1 MRHVIFLIA
10 PLMPVRS
17 GLLLGL
23 GLVWQLAAGA
33 AAQNPGGTGSAGL
46 SFDVWPVED
55 GLQQNAITAI
65 VQSRA
70 GYLWLGTYHGLA
82 RFDGIKFTIFDSS
95 HTPGLNNSRVTSLYE
110 DSDGMIWIGHETG
123 EVTRLSG

>member
-1 MRHVIFLIA
+1 MTIKQRAISQQTSIMRHVKCPTQPRMPLRSALLRGVFL
-10 PLMPVRS
+10 LW
-17 GLLLGL
+17 LL
-23 GLVWQLAAGA
+23 AGTA
-33 AAQNPGGTGSAGL
+33 AAQSPRISAPAAL

-82 RFDGIKFTIFDSS
+82 RFDGVRFTVFDSS
-95 HTPGLNNSRVTSLYE
+95 NTP
-110 DSDGMIWIGHETG
+110 
-123 EVTRLSG
+123 